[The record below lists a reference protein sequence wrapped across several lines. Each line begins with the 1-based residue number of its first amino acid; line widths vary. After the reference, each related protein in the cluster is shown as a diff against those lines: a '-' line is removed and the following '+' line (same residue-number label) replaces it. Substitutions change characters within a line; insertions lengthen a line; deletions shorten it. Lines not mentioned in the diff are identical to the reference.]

1 MTVDTPKTGPNAV
14 SPQDWLWF
22 EQALLDTGWA
32 RSVRIGLCSG
42 VIDSI
47 VTDVAAAPG
56 DEVHATGLP
65 GLANLHSHAFQRGM
79 AGLAEVRGPSQDSF
93 WTWRETMYRFV
104 DRLRPDEVAAIAAM
118 AFAEMLE
125 SGFTRVAEFHY
136 LHHDIDGGPYANA
149 GEMAEAIAAAAAQT
163 GIGLTLLPVFYAHS
177 GFGGAAPV
185 EAQRRFVND
194 LDGFQRLLQDSGRAI
209 STVPDAVVGVAP
221 HSLRAVTGEELRAVC
236 GMSDGPIHIHIAEQ
250 VREVEDCMAWSGA
263 RPVDLLFDTAEV
275 DRRWCLVHATHTSPG
290 ELRRM
295 AASGA
300 VVGLCPLT
308 EANLGDG
315 VFPAADYLAAGG
327 AWGVGSDSNVSISA
341 GQELRMLEYSQR
353 LIQRS
358 RNVMAE
364 PAGGS
369 SGGAMVRAALAG
381 GAQATGTDVI
391 AGLCVGQVADIIALA
406 TPDGSA
412 ALPEDRA
419 LDHWIFVA
427 RDQPIDAVWR
437 RGRQV
442 VQNGRHVARPDIV
455 RRYARTLSRVLDDA

>member
-1 MTVDTPKTGPNAV
+1 MTVDTPKTGPDAV
-14 SPQDWLWF
+14 SPQDSLWF

-32 RSVRIGLCSG
+32 RSVRIGIRDDL
-42 VIDSI
+42 IDSI
-47 VTDVAAAPG
+47 QTGVAAAPG
-56 DEVHATGLP
+56 DQVHATGLP

-125 SGFTRVAEFHY
+125 GGFTRVAEFHY
-136 LHHDIDGGPYANA
+136 LHHDIDGRPYADP
-149 GEMAEAIAAAAAQT
+149 GEMAEAIAAAAEQT

-209 STVPDAVVGVAP
+209 SSLPDAVIGVAP
-221 HSLRAVTGEELRAVC
+221 HSLRAVTAEELRAVSA
-236 GMSDGPIHIHIAEQ
+236 MSDGPIHIHIAEQ
-250 VREVEDCMAWSGA
+250 VREVEDCLTWSGA
-263 RPVDLLFDTAEV
+263 RPVDLLFDTVEV
-275 DRRWCLVHATHTSPG
+275 DRRWCLVHATHASPG
-290 ELRRM
+290 DLQRM

-300 VVGLCPLT
+300 VAGLCPIT

-341 GQELRMLEYSQR
+341 GHELRMLEYSQR
-353 LIQRS
+353 LVHRS
-358 RNVMAE
+358 RNLMAG

-381 GAQATGTDVI
+381 GAQAAGTEVI
-391 AGLCVGQVADIIALA
+391 AGLGVGQVADIIALA
-406 TPDGSA
+406 APDGSA
-412 ALPEDRA
+412 PLEDRA

-427 RDQPIDAVWR
+427 GDQSIDAVWR

-442 VQNGRHVARPDIV
+442 VRDGRHIARQSIV
-455 RRYARTLSRVLDDA
+455 RRYVETLSRVLDDA